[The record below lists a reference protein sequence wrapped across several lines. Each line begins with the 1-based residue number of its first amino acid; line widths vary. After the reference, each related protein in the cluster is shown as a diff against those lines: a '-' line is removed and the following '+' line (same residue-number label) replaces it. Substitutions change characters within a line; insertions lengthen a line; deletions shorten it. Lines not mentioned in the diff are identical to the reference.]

1 MYTHHTLKI
10 RVKATVCAGLYSK
23 SVNCCC
29 DVFDHSNRPIGHRK
43 WAVLW
48 TSAGILPQVGDM
60 GSIVFPAA
68 RALVAWLEKHG
79 GNLEGVRA
87 LGRSFFVFDR
97 SGSVHWGDNS
107 MIFNRTWERI
117 GSCGSCSLCSR
128 RRCHSHWCRR
138 LHWHAEVI

>member
-1 MYTHHTLKI
+1 MFLTP
-10 RVKATVCAGLYSK
+10 
-23 SVNCCC
+23 
-29 DVFDHSNRPIGHRK
+29 PIDQRK
-43 WAVLW
+43 RAVLC
-48 TSAGILPQVGDM
+48 TSAGMLPQVGDR
-60 GSIVFPAA
+60 GAIVFPAA

-117 GSCGSCSLCSR
+117 GSCGTCSLCFGC
-128 RRCHSHWCRR
+128 RCHSH
-138 LHWHAEVI
+138 